1 MEIHLIKGF
10 SKVIATVNEYQKMLS
25 TIQLL
30 KKKNKLKPHAV
41 SLLKYQ
47 CLKLTNTISKPDKD
61 VLMASL
67 IHFFLWWKMILTFWN
82 IVWKLLRKWHQS
94 YKLHSLLLENS
105 QEKWKYMSMQILGTN
120 ECFRYCSSREL
131 KMAQIPIKWVEKQ
144 MADNLYAGMRLNQ
157 KRIHTQWVNH

>member
-1 MEIHLIKGF
+1 M
-10 SKVIATVNEYQKMLS
+10 
-25 TIQLL
+25 
-30 KKKNKLKPHAV
+30 

-47 CLKLTNTISKPDKD
+47 WLKLTNTISKPDKD

-67 IHFFLWWKMILTFWN
+67 IHFCVCVCLKTILTFWN

-94 YKLHSLLLENS
+94 YKLHPLLLENS

-120 ECFRYCSSREL
+120 ECIRYCSSRKL
-131 KMAQIPIKWVEKQ
+131 MMTQIPIKWVEKQ